1 MDENIL
7 LEKIMLRIADEKRA
21 MATSRRV
28 AVFSLA
34 LILSFVGL
42 IPALKAVYFGFVN
55 SGFIQ
60 IFSLIFSDTAI
71 VMSLWQNF
79 TLSLLETLPING
91 ILAVGVLMA
100 VFSLSL
106 KFLSN
111 NLKNYEYKKDI
122 SIKLV

>member
-1 MDENIL
+1 
-7 LEKIMLRIADEKRA
+7 MLRIADEKRA